1 MSLMMKS
8 LEQQA
13 DEELMV
19 LIKSHN
25 HDAFSALVTRHSDR
39 FYALSYRT
47 LFNQFDAEDIV
58 QESFL
63 KLWRKPELWKEKKNS
78 KFTTWFYRIIVN
90 ACYDLNKKKS
100 SQEAP
105 LEADDYE
112 QLAEKSGECEDL
124 SHRQL
129 SAIEIAL
136 KNLPER
142 QRMALNLC
150 FYEGLSNAEA
160 AAVMEIRIKALQ
172 SLIMRGKA
180 ALKTQ
185 FNISEGNDHE

>member
-1 MSLMMKS
+1 MKS
-8 LEQQA
+8 LEQQT

-19 LIKSHN
+19 LIKAYDN
-25 HDAFSALVTRHSDR
+25 DAFSTLVARHSDR
-39 FYALSYRT
+39 FYSLSYRT
-47 LFNQFDAEDIV
+47 LFNQSDAEDIV

-63 KLWRKPELWKEKKNS
+63 KLWRKPELWQEKKNS

-100 SQEAP
+100 SQEAF
-105 LEADDYE
+105 LVDEDYA
-112 QLAEKSGECEDL
+112 QVAEDESL
-124 SHRQL
+124 SQQQL
-129 SAIEIAL
+129 SAVEVAL

-142 QRMALNLC
+142 QRIALNLC
-150 FYEGLSNAEA
+150 FYEALSNAEA
-160 AAVMEIRIKALQ
+160 ADVMGIRLKALQ

-185 FNISEGNDHE
+185 FNISEENDHE

>member
-1 MSLMMKS
+1 MSLLLKS
-8 LEQQA
+8 LEQRT

-19 LIKSHN
+19 LIKAYN
-25 HDAFSALVTRHSDR
+25 HDAFSTLVRRHSDR

-47 LFNQFDAEDIV
+47 LFNQSDAEDIV

-100 SQEAP
+100 SQEVC
-105 LEADDYE
+105 LVVDE
-112 QLAEKSGECEDL
+112 QSAEQVAESENL
-124 SHRQL
+124 SHQQL
-129 SAIEIAL
+129 SAIDAAL
-136 KNLPER
+136 RNLPER

-150 FYEGLSNAEA
+150 FYEELSNAEA
-160 AAVMEIRIKALQ
+160 ADVMGIRLKALQ

-180 ALKTQ
+180 ALKIQ
-185 FNISEGNDHE
+185 FNISEENDHE

>member
-1 MSLMMKS
+1 MKS
-8 LEQQA
+8 LEQQT

-19 LIKSHN
+19 LIKAFN
-25 HDAFSALVTRHSDR
+25 HDAFSILVTRHADR

-47 LFNQFDAEDIV
+47 LFNQSDAEDIV

-78 KFTTWFYRIIVN
+78 KFTTWFYRLIVN

-100 SQEAP
+100 SQERP
-105 LEADDYE
+105 LIGEDYE
-112 QLAEKSGECEDL
+112 QAAEVADSSD
-124 SHRQL
+124 HQL
-129 SAIEIAL
+129 SAIETAL

-160 AAVMEIRIKALQ
+160 ADVMGLRVKALQ

-180 ALKTQ
+180 ALKAQ
-185 FNISEGNDHE
+185 FNISEVDDHE

>member
-1 MSLMMKS
+1 MKS
-8 LEQQA
+8 LEQQT
-13 DEELMV
+13 DEELMI
-19 LIKSHN
+19 LIKAFN
-25 HDAFSALVTRHSDR
+25 HDAFSTLVTRHTDR

-47 LFNQFDAEDIV
+47 LFNQSDAEDIV

-63 KLWRKPELWKEKKNS
+63 KLWCKPELWKEKKNS

-100 SQEAP
+100 SREMS
-105 LEADDYE
+105 LEGDDFE
-112 QLAEKSGECEDL
+112 QVAEMSDL
-124 SHRQL
+124 SHHQL
-129 SAIEIAL
+129 STVEAAL

-150 FYEGLSNAEA
+150 FYEELSNAEA
-160 AAVMEIRIKALQ
+160 ADVMGIRLKALQ

-180 ALKTQ
+180 ALKIQ
-185 FNISEGNDHE
+185 FNIPEVDDHE

>member
-1 MSLMMKS
+1 MSLIMKS
-8 LEQQA
+8 LEQQT

-19 LIKSHN
+19 LIKAYN
-25 HDAFSALVTRHSDR
+25 HDAFSTLVTRHSDR
-39 FYALSYRT
+39 FYSLSYRT
-47 LFNQFDAEDIV
+47 LFNQSDAEDIV

-63 KLWRKPELWKEKKNS
+63 KLWRKPELWQEKRNS

-100 SQEAP
+100 SQEIP
-105 LEADDYE
+105 LVGDEYEQVADD
-112 QLAEKSGECEDL
+112 QDS
-124 SHRQL
+124 SHQQL
-129 SAIEIAL
+129 SAIEAAI

-142 QRMALNLC
+142 QRLALNLC
-150 FYEGLSNAEA
+150 FYEELSNTDAAE
-160 AAVMEIRIKALQ
+160 VMGIRLKALQ

-185 FNISEGNDHE
+185 FNISEENDHEQE

>member
-1 MSLMMKS
+1 MMLLKG
-8 LEQQA
+8 
-13 DEELMV
+13 
-19 LIKSHN
+19 HN
-25 HDAFSALVTRHSDR
+25 HEAFSVLVSKHSDR

-47 LFNQFDAEDIV
+47 LFNQADAEDIV

-63 KLWRKPELWKEKKNS
+63 KLWRKPELWKEGKNS

-100 SQEAP
+100 SQETP
-105 LEADDYE
+105 LTDHDWVERCYD
-112 QLAEKSGECEDL
+112 EDE
-124 SHRQL
+124 SDQQL

-136 KNLPER
+136 KRLPER
-142 QRMALNLC
+142 QRTALNLC

-160 AAVMEIRIKALQ
+160 ADVMGLKLKALQ

-180 ALKTQ
+180 TLKAQ
-185 FNISEGNDHE
+185 FNLSEDNDHEYR

>member
-1 MSLMMKS
+1 MKS
-8 LEQQA
+8 LEQQT
-13 DEELMV
+13 DEELMILV
-19 LIKSHN
+19 KAFN
-25 HDAFSALVTRHSDR
+25 HDAFSTLVTRHSDR

-47 LFNQFDAEDIV
+47 LFNQSDAEDIV

-63 KLWRKPELWKEKKNS
+63 KLWRKPELWQDKKHS
-78 KFTTWFYRIIVN
+78 KFTTWFYRVIVN

-100 SQEAP
+100 SQESS
-105 LEADDYE
+105 LIGDDYE
-112 QLAEKSGECEDL
+112 QATEDEDL
-124 SHRQL
+124 SHQQL
-129 SAIEIAL
+129 SAIDAAL

-142 QRMALNLC
+142 QRTALNLC

-160 AAVMEIRIKALQ
+160 ADVLGIRLKALQ

-185 FNISEGNDHE
+185 FNISEENDYE

>member
-1 MSLMMKS
+1 MSLLLKS
-8 LEQQA
+8 LEQQT

-19 LIKSHN
+19 LIKAYN
-25 HDAFSALVTRHSDR
+25 HDAFSTLVTRHTDR

-47 LFNQFDAEDIV
+47 LFNQSDAEDIV

-100 SQEAP
+100 SQEMC
-105 LEADDYE
+105 LVDDE
-112 QLAEKSGECEDL
+112 QLAEQIADSEDL
-124 SHRQL
+124 SHQQL
-129 SAIEIAL
+129 TAIDAAL
-136 KNLPER
+136 RNLPER
-142 QRMALNLC
+142 QRTALNLC
-150 FYEGLSNAEA
+150 FYEELSNAEA
-160 AAVMEIRIKALQ
+160 ADVMGIRLKALQ

-180 ALKTQ
+180 ALKIQ
-185 FNISEGNDHE
+185 FNISEENDHE